1 MWATLYLN
9 IKSLI
14 SIVSLA
20 YRSSAIKYTHL
31 VLRKVS
37 FIASFQGIE
46 MISTLQ
52 LFSSFSKYLMFSESE
67 DKDDD
72 DEDDQYEHS
81 QDNDNDYSNEADG

>member
-1 MWATLYLN
+1 
-9 IKSLI
+9 
-14 SIVSLA
+14 
-20 YRSSAIKYTHL
+20 
-31 VLRKVS
+31 
-37 FIASFQGIE
+37 